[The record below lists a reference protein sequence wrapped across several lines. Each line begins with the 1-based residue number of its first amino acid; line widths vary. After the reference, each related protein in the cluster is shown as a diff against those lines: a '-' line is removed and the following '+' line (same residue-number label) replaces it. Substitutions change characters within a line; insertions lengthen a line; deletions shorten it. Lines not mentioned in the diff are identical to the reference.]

1 MLKKAEADFMGPVS
15 KISHTAFYIFCQIFE
30 LQKNPKP
37 TNKRSTIIEAKDQ
50 QIARNEVCA
59 HLLVKTMLKMQTLN
73 LYKTFKW
80 VGYKKRIIN

>member
-1 MLKKAEADFMGPVS
+1 MGPVS

-30 LQKNPKP
+30 LQKNSKP